1 MLLLLYYFCF
11 MVSTWSVVKMG
22 SRRQNY
28 TVSGEN
34 MSWRVVCTQ
43 SRREGLERGIHKSLH
58 WPVAEMS
65 AVLAMSL
72 DKAQVYKED
81 ALSSYYLEHNV

>member
-1 MLLLLYYFCF
+1 MFYGEH
-11 MVSTWSVVKMG
+11 MVSGEDGK
-22 SRRQNY
+22 QEAKLY
-28 TVSGEN
+28 IILSGEN

-58 WPVAEMS
+58 WPMAEMS
-65 AVLAMSL
+65 AVLAISL